1 MSKTKFALLLAGVVL
16 AVVAY
21 APFYNGADQFR
32 PAIQAR
38 LEAALQ
44 RKVESGPVRFSLW
57 SGPAI
62 TVTDVVIHEE
72 PRFGIEPAAYVTTLT
87 IRPTLWKLLLGQVEI
102 KSLRLEEP
110 SLNLSRGE
118 QGGWNW
124 NAFLPSPGA
133 APVAHVFPEIEVRG
147 GRVNFKFA
155 NRKSVFYFTE
165 VDGVITLSPDSDG
178 AYSVRFTASPAR
190 SDKPAQAFGQ
200 FRSRGR
206 FWLPEWSEPR
216 LDITFDLER
225 SFLEEIMR
233 LTMGRDL
240 GLHTVLTSRTRLE
253 GPLSNIGITGRVE
266 VGEIPRWAILPGSGS
281 QWVVNFKGVI
291 DYKAQ
296 LLSIATDPPSAG
308 KRPVGLRFRA
318 ENFLGQPQWGI
329 LADFASIPMEPFPGF
344 ARAVGIALPASW
356 KLRGTA
362 TGVVGTS
369 SRHGLNGKLA
379 VREAAIA
386 MGEEPE
392 MVLAQADL
400 LFENGK
406 LASRDSLLEMAGDQ
420 SVVVDA
426 EYNFAQPRWSYK
438 WETKLLDIANTEKLR
453 RLCAAPAVPWL
464 SAWKK
469 GSWSG
474 VLIHAPANG
483 EEQQWQGHLEFKNMQ
498 TRIPDLAPP
507 LLLHLGSLDMTAN
520 RMRLV
525 TQDAQVGALRWR
537 GEYREDP
544 KHGVF
549 SLNVPAASISEVE
562 EMLEPLLQRKRSF
575 LARTLAFGKAKI
587 PEWVAARRVD
597 GEFTVGKLKVGAEEI
612 EEVNGRVAWRGAK
625 VQVTDLRY
633 KSAAG
638 LNRGKAVLDLAAPST
653 GLKVEKQ

>member
-1 MSKTKFALLLAGVVL
+1 MSKGKIAALLLAAVL

-21 APFYNGADQFR
+21 APFYQGADQFR
-32 PAIQAR
+32 PAIQSR
-38 LEAALQ
+38 LESALQ

-62 TVTDVVIHEE
+62 TVSDVVIHDD

-87 IRPTLWKLLLGQVEI
+87 IRPNLWKLFRGQVEI

-110 SLNLSRGE
+110 SLNLARGE

-133 APVAHVFPEIEVRG
+133 APVAHIFPDIEVQG
-147 GRVNFKFA
+147 GRVNFKLA
-155 NRKSVFYFTE
+155 NHKSVFYFTA
-165 VDGVITLSPDSDG
+165 VDGVVTLSPDSDG

-206 FWLPEWSEPR
+206 FWLPESSEPK

-225 SFLEEIMR
+225 SFLEEILR
-233 LTMGRDL
+233 LTTGRDF

-253 GPLSNIGITGRVE
+253 GPLSNIGVTGRVE

-281 QWVVNFKGVI
+281 QWVVNYKGVI

-296 LLSIATDPPSAG
+296 QVAIATDPPAAS

-318 ENFLGQPQWGI
+318 ENFLGQPNWGL

-362 TGVVGTS
+362 TGVVGSS
-369 SRHGLNGKLA
+369 SRHGLNGLLA
-379 VREAAIA
+379 VRDAAIA
-386 MGEEPE
+386 MGDEPE
-392 MVLAQADL
+392 VVLAQADL

-406 LASRDSLLEMAGDQ
+406 LASRNSRLEMAREQ

-426 EYNFAQPRWSYK
+426 EYNFAQPLWTYN
-438 WETKLLDIANTEKLR
+438 WETKLLDVANTEKLR
-453 RLCAAPAVPWL
+453 GLCAAPPVPWL
-464 SAWKK
+464 SAWKN
-469 GSWSG
+469 GSWGGTLALPPVS
-474 VLIHAPANG
+474 G
-483 EEQQWQGHLEFKNMQ
+483 EEQQWQGHLDFKNVQ
-498 TRIPDLAPP
+498 TRIPDLAVP
-507 LLLHLGSLDMTAN
+507 LLLHLGSLDIAPG
-520 RMRLV
+520 RIRLV
-525 TQDAQVGALRWR
+525 TQDAQVGGLRWS
-537 GEYREDP
+537 GEFREDP
-544 KHGVF
+544 KHGTF
-549 SLNVPAASISEVE
+549 SLQVPTASVPEIEGI
-562 EMLEPLLQRKRSF
+562 LEPLLQRKRSF

-587 PEWVAARRVD
+587 PEWAAARRVD
-597 GEFTVGKLKVGAEEI
+597 GDFTVSKFKVGLEEL
-612 EEVNGRVAWRGAK
+612 EEVKGRVAWRGAK

-633 KSAAG
+633 NSAAG
-638 LNRGKAVLDLAAPST
+638 PIRGKAVLDLAAPNT